1 MKILVLGAGV
11 IGVTTAWHLQRLG
24 HQVTVL
30 DRQPAAAEETSHA
43 NAGQISPGYAAPWAA
58 PGIPLKAIRWLL
70 GRHSPLRIDPKP
82 EWDKLQFM
90 GRMLANCN
98 PRAYA
103 VNKDR
108 MMRLAEYSRQAL
120 ADLLAQTG
128 IAFDHGR
135 MGTLQ
140 LFRNR
145 KQLRTAQAD
154 IALLE
159 RQGIPHELLTVQG
172 CAAIEPAL
180 ERVRHKLVGGLY
192 LPLDQTGDCRAFTL
206 QLAERCREQGVRFH
220 HGVEVQALNVERGR
234 LLGVD
239 SSAGCLEAD
248 ACVMALGSHSTAL
261 LRAVGI
267 RSPVYPVKGYSI
279 TLPVTDPDAAPLS
292 TLMDET
298 YKVAITR
305 LGDRIRVAGTAE
317 LAGYNLDLKPE
328 RRATLRHVVGDLFP
342 RGFDAD
348 ADDAFWS
355 GLRPMTPDGTP
366 LLGRS
371 PVEGLWLNTGHG
383 TLGWTM
389 SCGSARLIADL
400 ISGRRPE
407 IGHRDLSLD
416 RYRQP
421 PPDSGTSENP
431 FIHAS
436 N

>member
-30 DRQPAAAEETSHA
+30 DRQPAVAEETSHA

-82 EWDKLQFM
+82 EWRKLQFM

-98 PRAYA
+98 SRAYA

-120 ADLLAQTG
+120 AEVVEQTG
-128 IAFDHGR
+128 IAFDHGQ

-140 LFRNR
+140 LFRSR
-145 KQLRTAQAD
+145 KQLQAAQAD

-159 RQGIPHELLTVQG
+159 RQGVPHELLTVQG
-172 CAAIEPAL
+172 CARIEPGL

-192 LPLDQTGDCRAFTL
+192 LPMDQTGDCRAFTTA
-206 QLAERCREQGVRFH
+206 LAEDCRNKGVVFR
-220 HGVEVQALNVERGR
+220 HGVDIDGLVVENGR
-234 LLGVD
+234 MVAVETG
-239 SSAGCLEAD
+239 SGRLEAD
-248 ACVMALGSHSTAL
+248 AFVIALGSHATPL
-261 LRAVGI
+261 LRRIGI
-267 RSPVYPVKGYSI
+267 ASPVYPVKGYSI
-279 TLPVTDPDAAPLS
+279 TLPVADADAAPVS

-317 LAGYNLDLKPE
+317 LAGYDLRLKPE
-328 RRATLRHVVGDLFP
+328 RRETLRHVVGDLFP
-342 RGFDAD
+342 GAFDAD
-348 ADDAFWS
+348 ADDAFWT

-366 LLGRS
+366 LVGRS
-371 PVEGLWLNTGHG
+371 PVQGLWLNTGHG

-400 ISGRRPE
+400 ITGRKPAIE
-407 IGHRDLSLD
+407 HRDLSLE
-416 RYRQP
+416 RYRNNAWRI
-421 PPDSGTSENP
+421 GTSESS
-431 FIHAS
+431 FIHVS